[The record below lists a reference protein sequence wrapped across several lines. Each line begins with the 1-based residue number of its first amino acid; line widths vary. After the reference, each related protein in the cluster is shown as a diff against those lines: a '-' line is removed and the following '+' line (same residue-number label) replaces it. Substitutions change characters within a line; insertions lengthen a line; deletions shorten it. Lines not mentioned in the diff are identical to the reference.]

1 MPSHSVAALTLVP
14 DILGLSVSQLP
25 CESRGWWP
33 VGVCVGGVRVKIGER
48 MGVGSIASDKQILA
62 ESFPESP
69 DSYIGSLGILHYE
82 VAEHPARDQS
92 LSIIAHGTGWSLAP
106 M

>member
-1 MPSHSVAALTLVP
+1 MSQEGG
-14 DILGLSVSQLP
+14 GL
-25 CESRGWWP
+25 W
-33 VGVCVGGVRVKIGER
+33 VCVCGGGTVKIGER

-62 ESFPESP
+62 EPFPESP

-82 VAEHPARDQS
+82 EAEHPARDQS